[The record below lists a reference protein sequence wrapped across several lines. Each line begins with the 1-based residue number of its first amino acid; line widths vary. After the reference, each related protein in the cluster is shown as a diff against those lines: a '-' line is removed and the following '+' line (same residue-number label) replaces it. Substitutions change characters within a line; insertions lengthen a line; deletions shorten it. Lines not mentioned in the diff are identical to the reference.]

1 MCTTQACKAHF
12 AATNSSGQWG
22 SFTVTHTVAR
32 NQPCMAD
39 PESGQCVPDPSF
51 PGVLSQAAGS
61 LVIDPSY
68 FARDNGGAIVHGTVP
83 VAISASGPGS
93 MDGWYADVYEGEPGP
108 NEQLVLRVLA
118 NVTCTEC
125 S

>member
-1 MCTTQACKAHF
+1 MCNNQTCRAHF
-12 AATNSSGQWG
+12 AANNGSGQWG

-32 NQPCMAD
+32 NQACTTD
-39 PESGQCVPDPSF
+39 QETGECVPDPTM

-68 FARDNGGAIVHGTVP
+68 FAREYGATVVTGTVP

-93 MDGWYADVYEGEPGP
+93 SDAWYADVYEGTPGP
-108 NEQLVLRVLA
+108 NEQLVLRVQA
-118 NVTCTEC
+118 SVSCTQC